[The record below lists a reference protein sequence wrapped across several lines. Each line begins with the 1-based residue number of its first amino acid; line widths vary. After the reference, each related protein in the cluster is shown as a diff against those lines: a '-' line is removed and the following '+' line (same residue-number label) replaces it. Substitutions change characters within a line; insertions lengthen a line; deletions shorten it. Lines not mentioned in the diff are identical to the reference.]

1 MIQSISGLQIQSI
14 FIIIILNFFI
24 FKKYLFLNF
33 NQTIKQ
39 LFYINIQYIGKE
51 ISIFLLKI

>member
-14 FIIIILNFFI
+14 FIIILNFFI
-24 FKKYLFLNF
+24 FLKYLFLNF